1 MKRID
6 KVRDKEGKSGKRST
20 ILILHA
26 DDPGWPDPGC
36 IGGGVI
42 FKIKY
47 KRLYFKIDETESL

>member
-1 MKRID
+1 MKRIDEVRD

-36 IGGGVI
+36 IGGGFPI
-42 FKIKY
+42 FLKKY
-47 KRLYFKIDETESL
+47 KRL